1 MGEPAL
7 MPMQE
12 RWVHDPITR
21 DIQFKPR
28 VLEASEI
35 GDLLW
40 LQDELGANIVDLYDL
55 YHPDLLERRV
65 AVLRS
70 KLTKS
75 A

>member
-1 MGEPAL
+1 MVRTAIRPSADLYLPETLLQEAVRMGEPAL

-12 RWVHDPITR
+12 RWVYDPTTR
-21 DIQFKPR
+21 DI
-28 VLEASEI
+28 
-35 GDLLW
+35 
-40 LQDELGANIVDLYDL
+40 
-55 YHPDLLERRV
+55 PDLLERRV